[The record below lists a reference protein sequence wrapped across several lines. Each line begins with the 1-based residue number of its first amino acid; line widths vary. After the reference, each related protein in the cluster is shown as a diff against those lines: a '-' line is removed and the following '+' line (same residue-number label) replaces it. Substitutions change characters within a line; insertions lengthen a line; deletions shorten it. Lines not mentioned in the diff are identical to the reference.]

1 MKISIANGDIELSKE
16 EKANIESRLR
26 LSLGRFSSRIA
37 RVTVEVSAIDTPHV
51 GHKKCRMELFLHPAR
66 KIVVEDSDP
75 EIQSAIDRSAAQM
88 ARSVERKLKRERELD
103 GNI

>member
-1 MKISIANGDIELSKE
+1 MIPSK
-16 EKANIESRLR
+16 
-26 LSLGRFSSRIA
+26 GR
-37 RVTVEVSAIDTPHV
+37 
-51 GHKKCRMELFLHPAR
+51 R